1 MVKWYC
7 LNSFDLLVDLKKGLM
22 WMLPSKG
29 VKTEP
34 PRSSPVGVYYIQ
46 WYCIYILVVSSSYLA
61 SHFFFNIWT
70 IIHDPY
76 MIVLQYIFRFILVL
90 QWYCCEPLQMFSLN
104 YGVAGVH
111 VWYIS
116 YLSSDAVMFSLI
128 YWVLVSK
135 QWDDSAAK
143 EMEECCDASITSTNV
158 EAMSI
163 GNVTFLYLE

>member
-22 WMLPSKG
+22 WMLPCPTK
-29 VKTEP
+29 VLTEP

-76 MIVLQYIFRFILVL
+76 MIVLQYIFSFILVP
-90 QWYCCEPLQMFSLN
+90 QWYCCEPLQIFSLKIWGCWCACLV
-104 YGVAGVH
+104 YFIFIKRCCH
-111 VWYIS
+111 VFFNLLSIS
-116 YLSSDAVMFSLI
+116 
-128 YWVLVSK
+128 K
-135 QWDDSAAK
+135 
-143 EMEECCDASITSTNV
+143 
-158 EAMSI
+158 
-163 GNVTFLYLE
+163 